1 MKDVPTALAQGIQQ
15 AAVLKR
21 ASHKDILV
29 YRDAEDLKFLG
40 LSGYEFSN
48 NSTYSECDGKHIFR
62 IGTRDSQLAV
72 WQATLVQNLLSEQGV
87 ISELV
92 YLKSEG
98 DLDTITPIYELGVQ
112 GVFTKTLDTA
122 LLNDRIDLAV
132 HSMKDVPTALA
143 QGIQQAA
150 VLERASH
157 KDILVYRDAED
168 LKFLGLSGYEFS
180 NNSTYSEFHSQS
192 KSFKIAT
199 GSIRRTAQWL
209 HRFPDH
215 SIESL
220 RGNVNN
226 RLQKLVKS
234 NWNGAIFAAA
244 GLERIQLRPPESV
257 DLDWMLPAP
266 AQGAIMIVCRQKD
279 ESALQ
284 ACEPL
289 NHEETALCTGIE
301 RSFLSALMGG
311 CSTPI
316 SAFAEIKNDKIY
328 FKGNVVSP
336 DGKTKVEIEKIFD
349 LEEATSVG
357 RDAAGNLLQKG
368 GEPIMELIRK
378 KGFVNE

>member
-1 MKDVPTALAQGIQQ
+1 M
-15 AAVLKR
+15 
-21 ASHKDILV
+21 
-29 YRDAEDLKFLG
+29 
-40 LSGYEFSN
+40 
-48 NSTYSECDGKHIFR
+48 
-62 IGTRDSQLAV
+62 
-72 WQATLVQNLLSEQGV
+72 
-87 ISELV
+87 
-92 YLKSEG
+92 
-98 DLDTITPIYELGVQ
+98 
-112 GVFTKTLDTA
+112 
-122 LLNDRIDLAV
+122 
-132 HSMKDVPTALA
+132 
-143 QGIQQAA
+143 
-150 VLERASH
+150 
-157 KDILVYRDAED
+157 
-168 LKFLGLSGYEFS
+168 
-180 NNSTYSEFHSQS
+180 
-192 KSFKIAT
+192 
-199 GSIRRTAQWL
+199 
-209 HRFPDH
+209 
-215 SIESL
+215 